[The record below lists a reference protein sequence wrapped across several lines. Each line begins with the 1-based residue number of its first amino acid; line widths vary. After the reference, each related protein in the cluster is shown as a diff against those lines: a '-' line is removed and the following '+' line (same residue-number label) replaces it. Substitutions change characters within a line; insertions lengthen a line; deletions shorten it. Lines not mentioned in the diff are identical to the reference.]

1 MSEILIVKSA
11 IKKEGQKICEC
22 SAKVDDLYKRLIA
35 LLDDLSTAWEGDDAE
50 KFITSL
56 RNIYLPSLEKLVIR
70 YSQHGE
76 YLKSIHKP
84 YSNLDS
90 EFGRKKIV
98 KK

>member
-22 SAKVDDLYKRLIA
+22 SAEVDELYKRLIA
-35 LLDDLSTAWEGDDAE
+35 LLDGLSIAWNGDDAE

-56 RNIYLPSLEKLVIR
+56 RNFYLPSLEKLVIR